1 MNTVFADTS
10 FYIAF
15 VNPHDAVHVSA
26 TDFVRQ
32 FRGRSVTTE
41 YVLIEVGNWLARSGD
56 RRVFLNLLRDLR
68 ADPRTNIIA
77 GDHDL
82 FESGVNLYSRRV
94 DKGWSLTDCISFV
107 VMKQHRLAESLTA
120 DHHFEQAGFKVLLRA

>member
-26 TDFVRQ
+26 MDFVRQ

-41 YVLIEVGNWLARSGD
+41 
-56 RRVFLNLLRDLR
+56 
-68 ADPRTNIIA
+68 
-77 GDHDL
+77 
-82 FESGVNLYSRRV
+82 
-94 DKGWSLTDCISFV
+94 
-107 VMKQHRLAESLTA
+107 
-120 DHHFEQAGFKVLLRA
+120 